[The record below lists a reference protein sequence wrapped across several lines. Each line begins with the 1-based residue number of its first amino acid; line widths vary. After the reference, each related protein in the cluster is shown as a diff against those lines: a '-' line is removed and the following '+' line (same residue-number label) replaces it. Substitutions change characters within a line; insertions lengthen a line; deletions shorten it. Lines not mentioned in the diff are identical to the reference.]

1 MEEREFTDC
10 EEMGEQPKQQESET
24 VPPVRIQKKRKFTLR
39 GCFLAKLLAFLMFML
54 GAAAAIAG
62 GVCCIIAIDSG
73 MYRNDYEFSAM
84 ELLRGEAYRFGE
96 QILPWVIYDEK
107 EPLESLLSNNAL
119 EAELGYIP
127 DPDGGEV
134 EWVWSSYSHPKELE
148 GHKYADAYIYLP
160 DKGTLENASSKKFEG
175 WRGEYAIVRVY
186 FDLTF
191 PVHNQ
196 AWQIYESARLLYL
209 YRYECIGVTLLG
221 AGLALIMFFF
231 LLGSVGHRNG
241 KEGIQPSAFRVIS
254 FDLLTVLAAGAVLS
268 VGLVGSELI
277 YCAFG
282 AEESLLE
289 IVLICAY
296 ILFCAVIG
304 MLYLMEFANRVKEGR
319 WWRHTIVYS
328 VLTFCFRLLKRL
340 AGVVLQSARRVSMI
354 RVTLLVTLGI
364 TFCEFVGIVGFDRDA
379 VAVSWLIEKFFLLP
393 FIFYL
398 AYCCKKLF
406 YAGKQLAEGKEN
418 YRVDTARMIGSLKEH
433 GENLNNISEGIG
445 KAVDARMRSER
456 LKTELITNVSHDIK
470 TPLTSIINYATLISE
485 METGNEQ
492 LDEYSEVLVRQSN
505 RLKKLLEDL
514 VEASKASTGN
524 LEVQMSRCDVG
535 VLLTQAVGEYET
547 RMTEKGLEIRSTIPE
562 EPVFI
567 QADGRHLWRV
577 FDNLMNNI
585 LKYAQENSRVYL
597 SLDRKEGRV
606 EVIFRNMSKYPLDIS
621 AEELEERFAR
631 GDKSRHLEGNGLGL
645 SIAKSL
651 TELQKGTFEII
662 VDGDLFKV
670 VLTFPADA
678 E

>member
-1 MEEREFTDC
+1 MDEREFTDY
-10 EEMGEQPKQQESET
+10 EEMGEQPKQPE
-24 VPPVRIQKKRKFTLR
+24 PVSPVMNQKKRKFTLR
-39 GCFLAKLLAFLMFML
+39 GCFLAKLLAFLLFVL
-54 GAAAAIAG
+54 GVATAISG
-62 GVCCIIAIDSG
+62 GVCCIIAIDSD
-73 MYRNDYEFSAM
+73 MYRSDYESSAM
-84 ELLRGEAYRFGE
+84 ELLRGEAYRVGE
-96 QILPWVIYDEK
+96 QIVPWVLYEEK
-107 EPLESLLSNNAL
+107 EPLENLLKNNAV
-119 EAELGYIP
+119 EAELGYFP

-134 EWVWSSYSHPKELE
+134 EWVWRSYTYSKKLE
-148 GHKYADAYIYLP
+148 GHKYVDTYIYLR
-160 DKGTLENASSKKFEG
+160 DKDTLTNVARKKYYG
-175 WRGEYAIVRVY
+175 WTGEYAIVRVY

-196 AWQIYESARLLYL
+196 TRQIYEFARLLYQ

-231 LLGSVGHRNG
+231 LLCSVGHKNG
-241 KEGIQPSAFRVIS
+241 KEGIQPSAFHVIS
-254 FDLLTVLAAGAVLS
+254 FDLLTALTVGAVIS
-268 VGLVGSELI
+268 VGIVGSELI
-277 YCAFG
+277 YYAFG

-289 IVLICAY
+289 IVLVCAY

-319 WWRHTIVYS
+319 WWRNTIIYS
-328 VLTFCFRLLKRL
+328 VLAFCFRLLRRL
-340 AGVVLQSARRVSMI
+340 AGAMVRSARRVSMI

-364 TFCEFVGIVGFDRDA
+364 TFCEFIGIVGLDRGA
-379 VAVSWLIEKFFLLP
+379 VAVSWLIEKLFLLP

-406 YAGKQLAEGKEN
+406 LSGQQLAEGKEN
-418 YRVDTARMIGSLKEH
+418 YRVDTSHMIGSLKEH
-433 GENLNNISEGIG
+433 GENLNNISEGIS
-445 KAVDARMRSER
+445 KAVEARMRSER

-485 METGNEQ
+485 IETGNEQ

-524 LEVQMSRCDVG
+524 LEVQMGRCDVG

-597 SLDRKEGRV
+597 SLNQKESRV

-670 VLTFPADA
+670 VLTFPTDA